1 MLEKE
6 KIGYVMNILI
16 EDCCV
21 CPLERICEESE
32 CSKVWA
38 KFLGTKV
45 REDGVE

>member
-32 CSKVWA
+32 C
-38 KFLGTKV
+38 TKV
-45 REDGVE
+45 REDGVEEWD